1 MEENKVVESVPSV
14 PRLAGAFDDMVFLN
28 NLILDQEIQLVYFCR
43 EIESESK
50 GMDFMWVT
58 EIQASH
64 YVFLIIKIEI
74 IISVIYGPL
83 TMCQVLSY
91 VLDMYNNI

>member
-14 PRLAGAFDDMVFLN
+14 PRLAGAFDDMVFFLN
-28 NLILDQEIQLVYFCR
+28 NLILDQEIQLVYFFR

-50 GMDFMWVT
+50 GMDFMWVS
-58 EIQASH
+58 EIQVSH
-64 YVFLIIKIEI
+64 YVFLIIKIE

-91 VLDMYNNI
+91 VLDMYDNI